1 MLALVGCAAPVPPAS
16 TATKGGGAEPA
27 GADVAE
33 DVDRSRLIV
42 ADFVDALLQVPSLAP
57 GRVRLATRPPDSRF
71 STLLLG
77 ALQGAGY
84 DLRAGGEADGAV
96 PLSWRIDPRPD
107 AGTAVEWR
115 FELSVGSVGL
125 ERRYRADERGVV
137 PVSAMVVRG
146 GGTERARPQSM
157 ARADRVPATAPARSA
172 PGAPNAPDLPDLPDT
187 AATSSGS
194 TPNLFVSGISRHAA
208 RLAGHTVVRTRMLVF
223 PNDSLR
229 LGQGNKRTV
238 QAMVADVDAG
248 RDLISVIG
256 CSHGAT
262 ALSNG
267 NERLALGRA
276 KRVRDA
282 FVLAG
287 VSAERVLDEGCWAGE
302 GHATM
307 PPRGVVVTHH
317 RGPAAS

>member
-1 MLALVGCAAPVPPAS
+1 MSTV
-16 TATKGGGAEPA
+16 TATKGGGAAPA
-27 GADVAE
+27 GADVAA

-77 ALQGAGY
+77 ALQVAGY

-107 AGTAVEWR
+107 AGTALEWR

-125 ERRYRADERGVV
+125 ERRYRADEQGVV

-146 GGTERARPQSM
+146 AGTERARPQSM
-157 ARADRVPATAPARSA
+157 ARVDRVPGTAPARSA
-172 PGAPNAPDLPDLPDT
+172 ASGPAAPDLPGLPDT
-187 AATSSGS
+187 AAAASGS

-208 RLAGHTVVRTRMLVF
+208 RLAGHTVVRTRVLVF

-229 LGQGNKRTV
+229 LGQDNKRTV
-238 QAMVADVDAG
+238 QAMVADIDAG

-276 KRVRDA
+276 KRVREA
-282 FVLAG
+282 FVLTG